1 MNDLSDDILV
11 AACRRGDKSAYAV
24 LVRRYYRYVYAV
36 CLGVV
41 GNMHDAEDM
50 AQDAMLK
57 GFVKIDKL
65 KRTEQFDQWVLRIA
79 RNLSYDFVR
88 RKKHLRTYSIERP
101 VQQLQAAGKN
111 YDLQD
116 AIEHLPQEY
125 RLPLVMYYFD
135 NKSAKNIAEKLNI
148 SHSGACQRIRAARM
162 RLHKLLTE
170 GVHHEQ

>member
-79 RNLSYDFVR
+79 RNLS
-88 RKKHLRTYSIERP
+88 
-101 VQQLQAAGKN
+101 
-111 YDLQD
+111 
-116 AIEHLPQEY
+116 
-125 RLPLVMYYFD
+125 
-135 NKSAKNIAEKLNI
+135 
-148 SHSGACQRIRAARM
+148 
-162 RLHKLLTE
+162 
-170 GVHHEQ
+170 